1 MKHRREIKNPGL
13 FEATASYYSRYRR
26 GYPPEAIEALVRRF
40 DLDSSTGVLDLG
52 CGTGQIAIPLAER
65 GIPVI
70 AVDPDVE
77 MLAEGLRAEQAT
89 GTTGIAWMRGNDAT
103 LELLHLGPIVL
114 CTMGASF
121 HWMERDTVL
130 AALDR
135 MIVDDGG
142 IAVLSGD
149 SVWRENESHDDL
161 VTERTW
167 SSVVRETVL
176 GFLGAERRAGTGTY
190 RHPADR
196 HEVVL
201 ARSAFNK
208 VDKLSFSARQE
219 LTTEEIIGLQ
229 LSTSYASPAQL
240 GPRLGEF
247 ESALRTRLL
256 RLSPS
261 GVFDGETTTELLI
274 ATR

>member
-1 MKHRREIKNPGL
+1 MKNPEL

-40 DLDSSTGVLDLG
+40 DLDSSTRVLDLG
-52 CGTGQIAIPLAER
+52 CGTGQIAIPLAKR
-65 GIPVI
+65 GISII

-77 MLAEGLRAEQAT
+77 MLVEGLRAEQAAAIA
-89 GTTGIAWMRGNDAT
+89 GIAWMHGNDAT
-103 LELLHLGPIVL
+103 LERLHLGPLVL

-121 HWMERDTVL
+121 HWMERDAVL
-130 AALDR
+130 ATLDR
-135 MIVDDGG
+135 MIVEDGG

-149 SVWRENESHDDL
+149 SVWKDNESHDDP
-161 VTERTW
+161 VTERAW
-167 SSVVRETVL
+167 PSVVRDTVME
-176 GFLGAERRAGTGTY
+176 FLGPERCAGTGTY
-190 RHPADR
+190 RHPTDR
-196 HEVVL
+196 HEIVL

-208 VDKLSFSARQE
+208 VDQLSFSARQR
-219 LTTEEIIGLQ
+219 LTTEEIVGLQ

-240 GPRLGEF
+240 GPRLDEF
-247 ESALRTRLL
+247 ESVLRTRLL
-256 RLSPS
+256 QLNPS